1 MELDKTPPS
10 APELEDAILGAILL
24 EKDAI
29 NEISGFLTVD
39 DFYSEK
45 NQHVFQ
51 AITELH
57 EAGKP
62 VDILT
67 VSELLKAKKNTRVTP
82 YEVSQLTN
90 RVGSAAN
97 IEYHG
102 RIVAQKSMQRQLIE
116 ISNNTA
122 RDAYDDSID
131 VFELMDRTEQ
141 NLLEMV
147 GGKTQGRAVS
157 LNEGV
162 KMLNE
167 KAEQVSNLKPGEISG
182 VDTGFVEINRVTSGF
197 QNTDLVILAARPGM
211 GKDQPLHSKI
221 KTPTGWKTMGEMKV
235 GDKLASIDGG
245 DNEVLGVYPQGLKD
259 VYEIE
264 FSDGRKTRCG
274 GGHLW
279 RVYNR
284 KWKEPKV
291 VETLELLD
299 YLNKPSF
306 KNRIYID
313 MVSGDFGS
321 KNEIDIDPWLIGFL
335 IGDGHTTNSSILF
348 STDDAESLYRV
359 QKFIPK
365 GCKVV
370 FAEKYTYRI
379 IGEKHG
385 YNELLSKFRKHGYL
399 NKRSYEK
406 SIPESLMLADKE
418 TRISLIQGLMDSD
431 GYVEKHK
438 SVRYSTSSKKLS
450 TQIQELIRSLG
461 GTCSIS
467 VKQPYYTHKGEKKQ
481 GRTHYICNIRIKDSA
496 KYVNIFKKKSRA
508 TSPVLPRLNV
518 KSIKKVG
525 VEKTQCI
532 KVSHPT
538 ETYITDDYI
547 VTHNTSLAI
556 QIGVNAAKMN
566 QKTLI
571 FSLEMSTLQL
581 TSRIASAETGIASGK
596 MTKTGMSAE
605 EWAQYHDKIGAIND
619 LPLQIDDSAGMTIQR
634 IRSIARV
641 HKMKQGLDFIVLDYL
656 QLVAAEKGKNDHEAT
671 NEIARNCKLI
681 AKELNVPFLV
691 LSQLSR
697 AVETRGGS
705 KKPQLSDLRGSGG
718 IEEHADTVCFLY
730 RPDYYGAET
739 DHNGE
744 AIEPGYTELEF
755 AKHRSGALDTAKLRF
770 IGELT
775 KFEDYAPS
783 NHFPSENYSRMPTNP
798 DF

>member
-1 MELDKTPPS
+1 MELDKTLPS
-10 APELEDAILGAILL
+10 APELEEAILGAILL
-24 EKDAI
+24 QKDAI
-29 NEISGFLTVD
+29 NEISGFLTVE

-45 NQHVFQ
+45 NQHIYR

-67 VSELLKAKKNTRVTP
+67 VSELLQAKKNTRVTP
-82 YEVSQLTN
+82 YEISQLTN
-90 RVGSAAN
+90 RVGSGAN

-122 RDAYDDSID
+122 RDAYDNSID

-182 VDTGFVEINRVTSGF
+182 VDTGFAEINRVTSGF
-197 QNTDLVILAARPGM
+197 QNTDLIILAARPGV
-211 GKDQPLHSKI
+211 GK
-221 KTPTGWKTMGEMKV
+221 
-235 GDKLASIDGG
+235 
-245 DNEVLGVYPQGLKD
+245 
-259 VYEIE
+259 
-264 FSDGRKTRCG
+264 
-274 GGHLW
+274 
-279 RVYNR
+279 
-284 KWKEPKV
+284 
-291 VETLELLD
+291 
-299 YLNKPSF
+299 
-306 KNRIYID
+306 
-313 MVSGDFGS
+313 
-321 KNEIDIDPWLIGFL
+321 
-335 IGDGHTTNSSILF
+335 
-348 STDDAESLYRV
+348 
-359 QKFIPK
+359 
-365 GCKVV
+365 
-370 FAEKYTYRI
+370 
-379 IGEKHG
+379 
-385 YNELLSKFRKHGYL
+385 
-399 NKRSYEK
+399 
-406 SIPESLMLADKE
+406 
-418 TRISLIQGLMDSD
+418 
-431 GYVEKHK
+431 
-438 SVRYSTSSKKLS
+438 
-450 TQIQELIRSLG
+450 
-461 GTCSIS
+461 
-467 VKQPYYTHKGEKKQ
+467 
-481 GRTHYICNIRIKDSA
+481 
-496 KYVNIFKKKSRA
+496 
-508 TSPVLPRLNV
+508 
-518 KSIKKVG
+518 
-525 VEKTQCI
+525 
-532 KVSHPT
+532 
-538 ETYITDDYI
+538 
-547 VTHNTSLAI
+547 TSLAI

-596 MTKTGMSAE
+596 MTKTGMSSE
-605 EWAQYHDKIGAIND
+605 EWAQYHERIGTIND

-718 IEEHADTVCFLY
+718 IEEHADTVSFLY

-783 NHFPSENYSRMPTNP
+783 NHFPTENYSRMPTN
-798 DF
+798 DEF